1 MFSVILKNTEKV
13 KEGKEKMDNEK
24 NISITFKQQEDTSDE
39 VVLSLGTLS
48 KQIKKYLFLWIVIS
62 VFTGA
67 VISGG
72 VLAFKGNISTSKIT
86 ALVGF
91 NYSGIES
98 GLAPDGSEFDV
109 NKIKSPNIIESA
121 LTNMDEP
128 LSYVENV
135 RRNISIKGVIPN
147 DALDKISLYQSVY
160 SKGGSAAL
168 DAVNSL
174 LEIGY
179 YPSYYVITFDYDSA
193 GVELNKGKKILDG
206 ILESYQDYF
215 FKTYGFNKALGN
227 SVVTVDYKD
236 YDYPAAV
243 DVFNETLDDLDLYIK
258 ELQRN
263 DNTNFR
269 SNVTGYSFNDL
280 RATIDTIKSA
290 DLSSLSSF
298 ITINNITNDKEHLIT
313 YYEYRI
319 EQLERELNVNETKLE
334 SITNSINEYEKDK
347 LLVFGINDENTETS
361 YTQASEKYDDL
372 IEEKL
377 DVQDSVSRIKQNIS
391 YVKDRLS
398 ALNENNSK
406 KSEDI
411 ENVEQRLEEIYNKI
425 LNLIDL
431 VNKTSDEYYENIVF
445 AEAYNILVPATGEE
459 PKVEI
464 GNFVLPLLIFEGLI
478 FIVFA
483 AIIIFSSISIDSSK
497 RKNKDNETEQ
507 SESTAGK

>member
-1 MFSVILKNTEKV
+1 
-13 KEGKEKMDNEK
+13 MDNEK
-24 NISITFKQQEDTSDE
+24 NISVTLKQQEDSSDE
-39 VVLSLGTLS
+39 VILSLGTIS
-48 KQIKKYLFLWIVIS
+48 KQIKKYLFIWIVIS
-62 VFTGA
+62 VFIGA
-67 VISGG
+67 VITGG
-72 VLAFKGNISTSKIT
+72 VLAFKRNTSTSKIT

-98 GLAPDGSEFDV
+98 GLAPDGNEFDV

-121 LTNMDEP
+121 LTNIDEP

-135 RRNISIKGVIPN
+135 RRNISIKGVIPS

-179 YPSYYVITFDYDSA
+179 YPSYYIITFDYNLA
-193 GVELNKGKKILDG
+193 GIDLNKGKKILDG
-206 ILESYQDYF
+206 ILDSYQDYF

-227 SVVTVDYKD
+227 SVVAVDYKD

-243 DVFNETLDDLDLYIK
+243 DVFNETLDDLDLYIQK
-258 ELQRN
+258 LQRN
-263 DNTNFR
+263 DMTNFR
-269 SNVTGYSFNDL
+269 SNVTGYSFSDL
-280 RATIDTIKSA
+280 RAAVNTIKSA
-290 DLSSLSSF
+290 DLSSLSSY
-298 ITINNITNDKEHLIT
+298 ITINNITNDKEQLIT

-319 EQLERELNVNETKLE
+319 EQLERELKVSESKLK
-334 SITNSINEYEKDK
+334 SITDSIDAYEKDK
-347 LLVFGINDENTETS
+347 LLIFGMNDENTENS
-361 YTQASEKYDDL
+361 YTQASKKYDDL

-377 DVQDSVSRIKQNIS
+377 EVQDSVSRNKQNIS

-398 ALNENNSK
+398 ALKENNSK

-425 LNLIDL
+425 LNII
-431 VNKTSDEYYENIVF
+431 NITNTTSDEYYENIVF

-464 GNFVLPLLIFEGLI
+464 GNFIMPLLICEGLI
-478 FIVFA
+478 FVVFA
-483 AIIIFSSISIDSSK
+483 AIIIFSSISIDSNK
-497 RKNKDNETEQ
+497 RKDKVNTAEQ
-507 SESTAGK
+507 PEVTDVKQK